1 MLIRQNIFF
10 KEGNECIYAIE
21 IYYMHIYFTLIFLFW
36 SYYNPW
42 SDREQAYQTLVN
54 SVPNISKT
62 ILSHGFKY
70 DLCKTY
76 STNSIKKSVYKI
88 GISVLSVRTMLYGYA
103 YIKFPMNG
111 GNLPVG
117 SNTTYNHCYLR
128 QTKHMGLSD
137 HCKNYKKV

>member
-42 SDREQAYQTLVN
+42 SDREQAYQTLVI

-88 GISVLSVRTMLYGYA
+88 GISVLSPFMFVSLNVDYR
-103 YIKFPMNG
+103 
-111 GNLPVG
+111 
-117 SNTTYNHCYLR
+117 STTKCPKTSIYTYFFLT
-128 QTKHMGLSD
+128 QTLVALD
-137 HCKNYKKV
+137 VCLKNSSSLAS